1 MEMLRIDG
9 ITGLIGRVIRIYGN
23 TLIVA
28 RDLPGADKQ
37 RRRRRMVDVIS
48 SDVSRRTL
56 LGGLGAG
63 LLLKGG
69 RLDAEVGQP
78 RIGGRIRIATTS
90 ASTADTLDPAKG
102 GTATDYI
109 RHYMLYSGLTQFDGQ
124 LRGQPGLAERMETQ
138 DNIAWNIRLRRGV
151 HFHNG
156 KPLTV
161 DDVIFSLLRHR
172 DPAAGSAVKALA
184 DQFAG
189 AKQTGPL
196 ELELRLT
203 GPNPDLPATLA
214 VSHFLIVENG
224 RRDFSKANGTGPYI
238 CSEFAPGI
246 RTIVRRNPNY
256 WKPGRPYLEEI
267 ELIAIPDELSRVNA
281 LLSGDVQ
288 MVNAVGPGSV
298 KRVRASSAHSVMEI
312 PSGLFT
318 NLIMRRDNPITG
330 NPDFVLAMK
339 YLQDRELIKRALFRG
354 FATIANDQP
363 ISPIDPNFN
372 PNIPQ
377 RPFDPDRAKFLLK
390 RSGLLGVRLPI
401 YAAPAAN
408 GSIDMGSILQEH
420 AARIGLN
427 LAINRVPSDGYWAT
441 HWMKHPMTFGNTNQR
456 PTTDMMFSLFF
467 QSKALANESGWNSPR
482 FDRLLLE
489 ARSTTDVALRKE
501 IYGEM
506 QMIVHQYGGLAIPA
520 FISLLDGYDR
530 RLKGLFPIPIA
541 GFMGYNFAE
550 YAWWDA

>member
-1 MEMLRIDG
+1 
-9 ITGLIGRVIRIYGN
+9 
-23 TLIVA
+23 
-28 RDLPGADKQ
+28 
-37 RRRRRMVDVIS
+37 MVDVLSTDI
-48 SDVSRRTL
+48 SRRAL
-56 LGGLGAG
+56 LGGLAAGLAVNGAG
-63 LLLKGG
+63 VGS
-69 RLDAEVGQP
+69 ATGQP
-78 RIGGRIRIATTS
+78 RAGGRIRIASTNS
-90 ASTADTLDPAKG
+90 STADTLDPAKG
-102 GTATDYI
+102 STATDYI

-124 LRGQPGLAERMETQ
+124 LRGRPGLADRMVTQ
-138 DNIAWNIRLRRGV
+138 DNIVWNIRLRRGV

-161 DDVIFSLLRHR
+161 EDVIFSLLRHR
-172 DPAAGSAVKALA
+172 DPAAGSKVKTVA
-184 DQFAG
+184 DQFAS
-189 AKQTGPL
+189 ARRAGPL
-196 ELELRLT
+196 ELQLRLT
-203 GPNPDLPATLA
+203 GPNPDLPAILA

-238 CSEFAPGI
+238 AHEFAPGI
-246 RTIVRRNPNY
+246 RTIVRKNPNY
-256 WKPGRPYLEEI
+256 WKPGRPYLDEI
-267 ELIAIPDELSRVNA
+267 ELIAIPDEISRVNA

-298 KRVRASSAHSVMEI
+298 KRVRATSTHSVMEI

-318 NLIMRRDNPITG
+318 NLIMRRDNPVTA

-377 RPFDPDRAKFLLK
+377 RPLDPDRAKFLLK
-390 RSGLLGVRLPI
+390 RSGLLGVRLPV
-401 YAAPAAN
+401 YAAPVAN
-408 GSIDMGSILQEH
+408 GSIDMGSVLQEH
-420 AARIGLN
+420 AAQIGLK

-467 QSKALANESGWNSPR
+467 QSKALTNETGWNHPR

-489 ARSTTDVALRKE
+489 ARSTTDAALRKE

-506 QMIVHQYGGLAIPA
+506 QLVVHQHGGLAIPA

-530 RLKGLFPIPIA
+530 RLKGMFPIPLG

>member
-1 MEMLRIDG
+1 
-9 ITGLIGRVIRIYGN
+9 
-23 TLIVA
+23 
-28 RDLPGADKQ
+28 
-37 RRRRRMVDVIS
+37 MVDLFS
-48 SDVSRRTL
+48 THVSRRTL
-56 LGGLGAG
+56 LGGLAAGLAVNGAG
-63 LLLKGG
+63 IGT
-69 RLDAEVGQP
+69 AAGQP
-78 RIGGRIRIATTS
+78 RVGGRIRV
-90 ASTADTLDPAKG
+90 ASTTASMADTLDPAKG

-109 RHYMLYSGLTQFDGQ
+109 RHYMLYSGLTQFDGR
-124 LRGQPGLAERMETQ
+124 LRGRPGLAERIETQ
-138 DNIAWNIRLRRGV
+138 DNVVWNIRLRRGV

-161 DDVIFSLLRHR
+161 DDVIFSLMRHR
-172 DPAAGSAVKALA
+172 DPAIGSKVKTVAE
-184 DQFAG
+184 QFAS
-189 AKQTGPL
+189 AKRTGPL
-196 ELELRLT
+196 DLQLRLT
-203 GPNPDLPATLA
+203 GPNPDLPSVLA
-214 VSHFLIVENG
+214 MSHLLVVENG
-224 RRDFSKANGTGPYI
+224 RHDFSKANGTGPYI
-238 CSEFAPGI
+238 CREFTPGI
-246 RTIVRRNPNY
+246 RTIVRRSPNY

-267 ELIAIPDELSRVNA
+267 ELIAIPDEISRVNA

-298 KRVRASSAHSVMEI
+298 KRVRATSTHSVMEI

-318 NLIMRRDNPITG
+318 NLIMRRDNPVTA

-354 FATIANDQP
+354 FATIANDHP
-363 ISPIDPNFN
+363 ISSVDPNFN
-372 PNIPQ
+372 PDIPQ

-390 RSGLLGVRLPI
+390 RSGLLGVRLPV
-401 YAAPAAN
+401 YAAPVAN
-408 GSIDMGSILQEH
+408 ASIDMGSVLQEH

-467 QSKALANESGWNSPR
+467 QSKTPMNESGWDNPR

-489 ARSTTDVALRKE
+489 ARSTTDAALRKE

-506 QMIVHQYGGLAIPA
+506 QWIVHEYGGLAIPA

-530 RLKGLFPIPIA
+530 RLKGMFPIPLG